1 MRSHPHLKGLL
12 AVVLVLLAYA
22 SMASQQTAIRA
33 LSESTQPE
41 VGRSLL
47 FSDLDGDGSSDS
59 VRVSTGDLRLIIE
72 LQLSRTQTHHTVPF
86 PATVTG
92 QGSLWVR
99 DFDSDGDVDLLWKSA
114 LPAYETFLWVND
126 GYGLFECIC
135 PPGRP
140 DDRVVLVDA
149 SIRITPSHPSAF
161 LSLPDHPPAPA
172 RTLAKH
178 WGLPPP
184 SLVRKLRQELL
195 WKQFVVSPPFQR
207 RGPPVRPMLF
217 SC

>member
-22 SMASQQTAIRA
+22 GTASRQAAMR
-33 LSESTQPE
+33 SVPE
-41 VGRSLL
+41 HTSPEANRSLL

-59 VRVSTGDLRLIIE
+59 VRVSTGEPRFIIE

-92 QGSLWVR
+92 HGSLWVQ

-114 LPAYETFLWVND
+114 LPAYATFLWIND
-126 GYGLFECIC
+126 GYGRFECIC
-135 PPGRP
+135 LP
-140 DDRVVLVDA
+140 DQPHDRVMLVDA
-149 SIRITPSHPSAF
+149 GILIPPSYPSAF
-161 LSLPDHPPAPA
+161 LSLPDHPPAPGCV
-172 RTLAKH
+172 LAKT
-178 WGLPPP
+178 WGLPPHSP
-184 SLVRKLRQELL
+184 VRKLGPELL
-195 WKQFVVSPPFQR
+195 RKQFVLYPSVQG
-207 RGPPVRPMLF
+207 RGPPVRPMSL

>member
-22 SMASQQTAIRA
+22 SIASQQTAIRA

-114 LPAYETFLWVND
+114 LPAYETFLWV
-126 GYGLFECIC
+126 
-135 PPGRP
+135 
-140 DDRVVLVDA
+140 
-149 SIRITPSHPSAF
+149 
-161 LSLPDHPPAPA
+161 
-172 RTLAKH
+172 
-178 WGLPPP
+178 
-184 SLVRKLRQELL
+184 
-195 WKQFVVSPPFQR
+195 
-207 RGPPVRPMLF
+207 
-217 SC
+217 